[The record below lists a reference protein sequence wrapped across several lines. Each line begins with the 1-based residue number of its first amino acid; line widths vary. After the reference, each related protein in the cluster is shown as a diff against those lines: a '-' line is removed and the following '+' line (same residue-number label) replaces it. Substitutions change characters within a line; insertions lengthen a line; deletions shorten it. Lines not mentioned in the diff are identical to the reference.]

1 MIGETLHSAWRDF
14 WREYRKEASGVVGMV
29 LFLLFVAA
37 VALEPRLITFPET
50 NRRWHDITYWDDNP
64 TSAPPEWTNVFARQ
78 KSAVSAVLDR
88 PATTVEK
95 SEGGVRLVRNSF
107 AYDYQY
113 DVPPLD
119 LIVHFTATGDMPLAI
134 TLTRPDGEEITLYQD
149 QISVGEGIDQRI
161 SIDKNATQA
170 AFDYLLGY
178 EPEEVMTSVDAGQL
192 KPTLVFFSKAR
203 EGMMKNPEPQKGLY
217 TVTLLAMLTSEEVK
231 AENAVLVVSGRVSG
245 LLGTDN
251 SKRDLWSGVIAG
263 VKWALLI
270 GLLTAFVSVAIGV
283 IWGIAA
289 AYFGGWTNWLMQ
301 RIFEVFVNQPLLPL
315 MIVLSAVFKP
325 SIWFLIV
332 IMSLFFWTGPVKTV
346 YSMALQIKEE
356 TFIEASRALGAGSGR
371 LIFRHMV
378 PILVPYSFA
387 SMALSV
393 PGAVVYEST
402 ISLLGLGDA
411 SIVTWGQILHDSFTG
426 GAVLNG
432 LWWWVVPPGL
442 MIALMGMTFSFIGF
456 AMDKILHPKLR
467 TR

>member
-1 MIGETLHSAWRDF
+1 MIGENLRFAFHDF
-14 WREYRKEASGVVGMV
+14 WKEYRKEGAGVVGLV
-29 LFLLFVAA
+29 LFLLFIGA
-37 VALEPRLITFPET
+37 VVFEPQLLTFPDT
-50 NRRWHDITYWDDNP
+50 NSTWHDITYWDDNP
-64 TSAPPEWTNVFARQ
+64 VSAPPEWTNFFTAQ
-78 KSAVSAVLDR
+78 KSAVSVVLKS
-88 PATTVEK
+88 PATTVEE
-95 SEGGVRLVRNSF
+95 SDGGVRLVRNAF
-107 AYDYQY
+107 TYDYVY
-113 DVPPLD
+113 DLPPRD
-119 LIVHFTATGDMPLAI
+119 LIVHFTATGDMPLAV
-134 TLTRPDGEEITLYQD
+134 TLMRPDGEEVTLYQD
-149 QISVGEGIDQRI
+149 QISAGEGVDQRI
-161 SIDKNATQA
+161 SIERNAAQA
-170 AFDYLLGY
+170 AFDYLQGY
-178 EPEEVMTSVDAGQL
+178 ESEETMSRVDVDQL
-192 KPTLVFFSKAR
+192 KPTMVFFSKAR
-203 EGMMKNPEPQKGLY
+203 QGMMEDPEPLKGAY
-217 TVTLLAMLTSEEVK
+217 TLTLLTMLTSDTVK
-231 AENAVLVVSGRVSG
+231 SENANLVVSGRVSG

-283 IWGIAA
+283 VWGIAS
-289 AYFGGWTNWLMQ
+289 AYFGGWINWLMQ
-301 RIFEVFVNQPLLPL
+301 RVYEIFVNQPLLPL
-315 MIVLSAVFKP
+315 LIVISAVFKP
-325 SIWFLIV
+325 SIWFLIL
-332 IMSLFFWTGPVKTV
+332 IMSIFFWTGPVKTV

-356 TFIEASRALGAGSGR
+356 TYIEASRALGAGSGR